1 MTLTKRGKD
10 WNEGYKQGALEE
22 LKMFYSECY
31 ALAEKTTDG
40 RIYIGEIRFFKKK
53 RIKELEKGKVGG
65 LK

>member
-22 LKMFYSECY
+22 LNGLLEYWNNTGCCQSNF
-31 ALAEKTTDG
+31 L
-40 RIYIGEIRFFKKK
+40 KKIEK
-53 RIKELEKGKVGG
+53 RIEELESVKGG